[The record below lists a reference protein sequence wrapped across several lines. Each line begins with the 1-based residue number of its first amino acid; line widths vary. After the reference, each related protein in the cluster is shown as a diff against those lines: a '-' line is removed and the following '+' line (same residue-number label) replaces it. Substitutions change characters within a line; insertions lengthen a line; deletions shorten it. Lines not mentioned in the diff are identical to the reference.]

1 MLTTDTERP
10 VVVAL
15 GEGTC
20 YAERC
25 GPTRGARTAIAD
37 FTGPPSPTAHPGS
50 GAVAGRAPGAI
61 PPGCRQTTVSNPV
74 GHPGGRP
81 GETVGAAVC
90 GRFGDTLPFLVKVLA
105 ADEPL
110 SLQAHPECAAG
121 RRGVRSRRAPRHSGV
136 VSGAQL
142 SRPQPQAGTAG
153 GAGSVQGTGR
163 VPVRGAQCRAV
174 ARAEGFGPRPFVGL
188 LHDQSEADGLRALFT
203 TWITAP
209 QQDLDVLVPAVID
222 GAIQYV
228 RSGQEEIRRRS
239 RDGARVGRALSRRRR
254 RAGLAAAEPDQ
265 PEGSRKWWKIAP
277 RDSPMVCSSRRTVAL
292 S

>member
-1 MLTTDTERP
+1 MVRGPRLQISPDGQVPQRIREAELWLGAHPNHPAWLRTDDGEQSCWTPWGKTRRDIGRGRLRP
-10 VVVAL
+10 IRRHAAVS
-15 GEGTC
+15 GQ
-20 YAERC
+20 
-25 GPTRGARTAIAD
+25 GAGRRRTAVA
-37 FTGPPSPTAHPGS
+37 A
-50 GAVAGRAPGAI
+50 GA
-61 PPGCRQTTVSNPV
+61 
-74 GHPGGRP
+74 
-81 GETVGAAVC
+81 
-90 GRFGDTLPFLVKVLA
+90 
-105 ADEPL
+105 
-110 SLQAHPECAAG
+110 PECAAG
-121 RRGVRSRRAPRHSGV
+121 RRGVRSRRVPRHSGV

-142 SRPQPQAGTAG
+142 SRLQPQARTAG

-174 ARAEGFGPRPFVGL
+174 ARAEGFKPRPFVGL
-188 LHDQSEADGLRALFT
+188 LYDQSEADGLRALFT
-203 TWITAP
+203 TRITTP

-222 GAIQYV
+222 GAIHYV

-277 RDSPMVCSSRRTVAL
+277 RDSPMVCSSLRTVAL

>member
-1 MLTTDTERP
+1 MVRGPRLQISPDGQVPQRIREAELWLGAHPNHPAWLRTDDGEQSCWTPWGKTRRDIGRGRLRP
-10 VVVAL
+10 IRRHAAVS
-15 GEGTC
+15 GQ
-20 YAERC
+20 
-25 GPTRGARTAIAD
+25 GAGRRRTAVA
-37 FTGPPSPTAHPGS
+37 A
-50 GAVAGRAPGAI
+50 GA
-61 PPGCRQTTVSNPV
+61 
-74 GHPGGRP
+74 
-81 GETVGAAVC
+81 
-90 GRFGDTLPFLVKVLA
+90 
-105 ADEPL
+105 
-110 SLQAHPECAAG
+110 PECAAG
-121 RRGVRSRRAPRHSGV
+121 RRGVRSRRVPRHSGV

-142 SRPQPQAGTAG
+142 SRLQPQARTAG

-174 ARAEGFGPRPFVGL
+174 ARAEGFKPRPFVGL
-188 LHDQSEADGLRALFT
+188 LYDQSEADGLRALFT

-222 GAIQYV
+222 GAIHYV

-277 RDSPMVCSSRRTVAL
+277 RDSPMVCSSLRTVAL

>member
-1 MLTTDTERP
+1 
-10 VVVAL
+10 
-15 GEGTC
+15 
-20 YAERC
+20 
-25 GPTRGARTAIAD
+25 
-37 FTGPPSPTAHPGS
+37 
-50 GAVAGRAPGAI
+50 
-61 PPGCRQTTVSNPV
+61 
-74 GHPGGRP
+74 
-81 GETVGAAVC
+81 VGAAVC

-105 ADEPL
+105 AAEPL
-110 SLQAHPECAAG
+110 SLQAHPSAQQAVEGFG
-121 RRGVRSRRAPRHSGV
+121 REERQGIPVSSPVRNYRDRSHKPELLVAR
-136 VSGAQL
+136 
-142 SRPQPQAGTAG
+142 
-153 GAGSVQGTGR
+153 GSVQGTGR

-228 RSGQEEIRRRS
+228 HSGQEEIRRRS

>member
-1 MLTTDTERP
+1 MVRGPRLPISPDGQVPQRIREAELWLGAHLGHPAWLQTDDGEQSCWTPWGKTRRDIGRGRLRP
-10 VVVAL
+10 IRRHAAVS
-15 GEGTC
+15 GQ
-20 YAERC
+20 
-25 GPTRGARTAIAD
+25 GAGRRRTA
-37 FTGPPSPTAHPGS
+37 TA
-50 GAVAGRAPGAI
+50 GA
-61 PPGCRQTTVSNPV
+61 
-74 GHPGGRP
+74 
-81 GETVGAAVC
+81 
-90 GRFGDTLPFLVKVLA
+90 
-105 ADEPL
+105 
-110 SLQAHPECAAG
+110 PECAAG
-121 RRGVRSRRAPRHSGV
+121 RRGVRSRRVPRHSGV

-142 SRPQPQAGTAG
+142 SRLPPQAGTAG

-188 LHDQSEADGLRALFT
+188 LYDQSEADGLRALFT

-222 GAIQYV
+222 GAIHYV
-228 RSGQEEIRRRS
+228 RSGQEEIRRRP
-239 RDGARVGRALSRRRR
+239 GRCSSWASAIPATHR

-277 RDSPMVCSSRRTVAL
+277 RDNPMVCSSLRTVAL